1 MFRDFSR
8 FDFIGEVNQNKHTAL
23 GIGSAGFKNTKESK
37 LETSLR
43 RNKAF
48 LLKWIAS
55 IFQIIGY
62 ALTGF
67 EVIPLNSYFFI
78 VGLVGWFLVGVI
90 WRDRAIML
98 IHVVAFSALVTGLFS

>member
-1 MFRDFSR
+1 M
-8 FDFIGEVNQNKHTAL
+8 NQKALTAVE
-23 GIGSAGFKNTKESK
+23 IGSAGFKNLKESK
-37 LETSLR
+37 LETTSR
-43 RNKAF
+43 RTKAF
-48 LLKWIAS
+48 YIKWVAS